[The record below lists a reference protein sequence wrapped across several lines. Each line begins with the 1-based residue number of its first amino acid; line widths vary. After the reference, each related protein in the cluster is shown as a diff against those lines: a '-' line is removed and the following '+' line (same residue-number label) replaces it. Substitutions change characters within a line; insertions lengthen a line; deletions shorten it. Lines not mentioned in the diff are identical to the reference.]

1 MFNVSV
7 DTPSGGSG
15 PAASPHGSATPPAG
29 NPGAA
34 IGDTTASTP
43 EAARHPHGTTRP
55 SGTASGH
62 GLRAATRTVGRHL
75 WQRLRGHR
83 PPPLTVRVDFGDFE
97 RIQPVS
103 ADFGYDRGTP
113 IDRHYI
119 ERFLERH
126 QADIRGRVLEVGDDS
141 YSRQFGGSRITQQ
154 DVLHVSAS
162 NPAATIVGNLADVD
176 LLPEGAFDCL
186 VLTQTLHLVFDM
198 PAAVRSMH
206 RALKPGGVALV
217 TVPGLSPIDRGE
229 WRHTWYWFLTRYSA
243 ARLFEDVFGAAQVE
257 VQTHGNAHVTTAFIQ
272 GVALEEIEPAKL
284 DPVDETLA
292 LLVTVV
298 ARKAG

>member
-1 MFNVSV
+1 MFKVPV
-7 DTPSGGSG
+7 DTASGGSG
-15 PAASPHGSATPPAG
+15 PLAERAPLQAPSSEPAPVAAA
-29 NPGAA
+29 
-34 IGDTTASTP
+34 DT
-43 EAARHPHGTTRP
+43 AART
-55 SGTASGH
+55 SGG
-62 GLRAATRTVGRHL
+62 GLGAATRTVGRHV
-75 WQRLRGHR
+75 WHRLRGHR
-83 PPPLTVRVDFGDFE
+83 PAPLTVRVDFGDFA
-97 RIQPVS
+97 RLHPVS

-119 ERFLERH
+119 ERFLDQHRD
-126 QADIRGRVLEVGDDS
+126 DIHGRVLEVGDDS
-141 YSRQFGGSRITQQ
+141 YSRQFGGSRISRQ
-154 DVLHVSAS
+154 DVLHVSAD

-176 LLPEGAFDCL
+176 LLPEAAFDCL

-243 ARLFEDVFGAAQVE
+243 TRLFEDVFGAGHVDVA
-257 VQTHGNAHVTTAFIQ
+257 THGNAHVTTAFIQ
-272 GVALEEIEPAKL
+272 GVALEELDPAKL